1 MNYALASSSSAH
13 TYGNVTSFI
22 TEYIK
27 GLFPKNYFKTIHVSS
42 TIAYKQFNVFQNS
55 KREFLKKRKPMLI
68 IRPRIE
74 LNDADTF
81 LYETYLTTRISDN
94 FRDHD
99 FGNLQPFFEDFEKG
113 ISIRFLM
120 NRMKILYDI
129 TIITETQ
136 MQQINQ
142 VIDFKNRVR
151 QEKPITISTS
161 LENYIPREIIKVLSD
176 DVNIPIYDE
185 NKSVKPFLD
194 YINSNVMTPVTYK
207 IKNSSGN
214 DEFFRFYPVNI
225 DAMISGLS
233 IDDGNRRGFIS
244 NVFSI
249 NFTFSAEFN
258 SSGIYF
264 YFTKNPNVI
273 DEINLSIATNNNEII
288 PIYTVNNIFDIELP
302 SGWDLYTSSFYS
314 VSDNNKQDILDFKP
328 LLSVPISKIINYH
341 KEKGIPY
348 ETFMKISV
356 MKDNRMMDRNLNEY
370 EVDYENCILKTNNVN
385 ISSTYRIFI
394 YINTLYI
401 NELIKDIY
409 RLEEEK

>member
-94 FRDHD
+94 FRDYD

-120 NRMKILYDI
+120 NRLKILYDI

-161 LENYIPREIIKVLSD
+161 LENYIPREIINVLSD

-194 YINSNVMTPVTYK
+194 YINGNVMTPVTYK

-244 NVFSI
+244 NAFSI

-273 DEINLSIATNNNEII
+273 DKINLSIATNNNEII

-314 VSDNNKQDILDFKP
+314 VSDNNKYDILDFKP

-356 MKDNRMMDRNLNEY
+356 MKDNRMMDTNLNEY